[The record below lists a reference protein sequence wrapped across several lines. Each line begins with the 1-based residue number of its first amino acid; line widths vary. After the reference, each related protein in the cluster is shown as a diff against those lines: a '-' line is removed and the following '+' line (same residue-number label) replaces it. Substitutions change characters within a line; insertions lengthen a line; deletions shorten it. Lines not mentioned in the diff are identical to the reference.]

1 MPLVPDTARWACLYN
16 TRGAKA
22 RSGGVRVGF
31 KCSLVRGN
39 KRRCARMALGI
50 SPPPS
55 VALLL
60 LSGFTTPT
68 LGGWEPPRPRQ
79 TACCRN
85 ARALQNSCQT
95 VLLHGF
101 YPMTQFL
108 ESCYREFRRYG
119 KQASKSKY
127 SLLFNA
133 IACVILLLHSTNWS
147 SKNIKGGYEVAYD
160 SAFQNLPTFLLG
172 QQ

>member
-1 MPLVPDTARWACLYN
+1 M
-16 TRGAKA
+16 
-22 RSGGVRVGF
+22 
-31 KCSLVRGN
+31 
-39 KRRCARMALGI
+39 CADGLGHI
-50 SPPPS
+50 SSPQCSPPPLIRLYYTYS
-55 VALLL
+55 RGLGASTASSDRLL
-60 LSGFTTPT
+60 PK
-68 LGGWEPPRPRQ
+68 RQ
-79 TACCRN
+79 
-85 ARALQNSCQT
+85 ALQNSLQT

-160 SAFQNLPTFLLG
+160 SANFSVGTAMHRIG
-172 QQ
+172 G